1 MASTELKKRIRP
13 TAIVLDDSECTI
25 VVRYQVDYVKHHGT
39 EAERVVERKEGTKRI
54 NVKALNEY
62 SNIPLLAKDVVKKCK
77 LIKES
82 KVPLVEQL
90 LYKLRDRSHGGG
102 AGLASAAAGTDFDDD
117 RNLLKAQLD
126 LKAAGGP
133 PAPSGT
139 GASVDDLD
147 SYLECMYDSVLEKV
161 DATGKIAELAGRTQ
175 DLEALLMHEPLI
187 GALSRVLREDGK
199 KSIELSTNILTVFFA
214 ISNFSQFHQ
223 VILKNQIGDMTM
235 KLVDLEIQ
243 RAEYLE
249 KQEGGSIALLTSKAW
264 QKKEQGMK
272 LTEKQERVLG
282 VIYKQDRFFYITF
295 YLLLN
300 ISEDVSIER
309 KMRKRSIVT
318 YLSSMLTRNNVD
330 LLILCV
336 TFLKKLSIYK
346 ENKEEMVRAGIVQ
359 KLSKFVNAKNGALV
373 TQTLRLLHNLSFDE
387 RLREE
392 MARNSLIPQLVG
404 HMRNPNLETQV
415 LGLLYHISIEDKN
428 KSMFSYTDALD
439 IIYDRL
445 MGVGDSRTTPELIAL
460 AVNLSQNHRNAEV
473 LAQCGRLE
481 ALVNHA
487 LETEDELLM
496 KIVRNISQQEDQDIK
511 ALFRPFLAK
520 FAATVQEPQLTADF
534 ALELLG
540 TLGNIA
546 LPEFEY
552 EEILG
557 ERGLIEF
564 LSEHLVPVETEDD
577 MLLEA
582 VIFIGT
588 VCTEKTAQEI
598 LRSGIASRLLN
609 LLEEKKDDEEIVL
622 QTAFALHK
630 LLLCEAAREELL
642 TKTQVLPYLVDLLNN
657 KNAEAKL
664 TADKALDYV
673 MDVSEQHAPKI
684 RSMKFETF
692 NQEWIQVVAGNA
704 AAAGAADHEK
714 YGHDDLAGAYEY
726 DDEGGDVDYNMG
738 DSGTLEEEA
747 YDHGDYVRNA
757 PDAYTFRR
765 GSVFN
770 AQMQMD
776 LSAYSWQ

>member
-1 MASTELKKRIRP
+1 M
-13 TAIVLDDSECTI
+13 
-25 VVRYQVDYVKHHGT
+25 
-39 EAERVVERKEGTKRI
+39 
-54 NVKALNEY
+54 
-62 SNIPLLAKDVVKKCK
+62 
-77 LIKES
+77 
-82 KVPLVEQL
+82 
-90 LYKLRDRSHGGG
+90 
-102 AGLASAAAGTDFDDD
+102 
-117 RNLLKAQLD
+117 
-126 LKAAGGP
+126 
-133 PAPSGT
+133 
-139 GASVDDLD
+139 
-147 SYLECMYDSVLEKV
+147 
-161 DATGKIAELAGRTQ
+161 
-175 DLEALLMHEPLI
+175 
-187 GALSRVLREDGK
+187 
-199 KSIELSTNILTVFFA
+199 
-214 ISNFSQFHQ
+214 
-223 VILKNQIGDMTM
+223 
-235 KLVDLEIQ
+235 
-243 RAEYLE
+243 
-249 KQEGGSIALLTSKAW
+249 
-264 QKKEQGMK
+264 
-272 LTEKQERVLG
+272 
-282 VIYKQDRFFYITF
+282 
-295 YLLLN
+295 
-300 ISEDVSIER
+300 
-309 KMRKRSIVT
+309 
-318 YLSSMLTRNNVD
+318 
-330 LLILCV
+330 
-336 TFLKKLSIYK
+336 
-346 ENKEEMVRAGIVQ
+346 RAGIVQ

-373 TQTLRLLHNLSFDE
+373 TQTLGLLHNLSFDE

-598 LRSGIASRLLN
+598 LRRIASSSSTSWRRRRTTY
-609 LLEEKKDDEEIVL
+609 VCVCVCVCV

-657 KNAEAKL
+657 KNAEVKL